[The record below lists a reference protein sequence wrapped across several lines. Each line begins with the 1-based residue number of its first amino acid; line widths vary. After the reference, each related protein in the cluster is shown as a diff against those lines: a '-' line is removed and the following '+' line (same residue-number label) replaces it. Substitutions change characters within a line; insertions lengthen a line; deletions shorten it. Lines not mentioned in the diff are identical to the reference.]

1 MPNGPYI
8 GRLHAG
14 KPREDVGDHGYDPT
28 KITAMK
34 ALFIANGP
42 DIRKGVS
49 LPVFPNVDV
58 YSFIAKLLDL
68 KPAPS
73 DGDLGPLRE
82 ALKK

>member
-1 MPNGPYI
+1 
-8 GRLHAG
+8 
-14 KPREDVGDHGYDPT
+14 
-28 KITAMK
+28 MK
-34 ALFIANGP
+34 ALFVANGP

-68 KPAPS
+68 KAPTT
-73 DGDLGPLRE
+73 DGELGPLKQ